1 MKKSKIISIIIFSV
15 FCLPL
20 SVMISLFVHCRLKY
34 IEFSIEVIKNIEV
47 SKELIL
53 LFFLIYFL
61 CIIGIIIL
69 FSMEK
74 NSYSSEVDK
83 ITNNIVT
90 PKAVGQGQHGT
101 SRWLT
106 EKEFKKYFKYNE
118 IPNKKQKSK
127 FKIVNKIKSRLAILK
142 YKIFKIKA
150 KKKKIKSGGLVV
162 GFEETKKSE
171 KIYYVDDNIHSLVV
185 GATRSGKSRS
195 VVLQTIGNLALAG
208 ESMIIS
214 DPKSE
219 LYHYTSKY
227 LEEQGY
233 KVITID
239 FKNPK
244 KSTRYNF
251 LQPVIDA
258 VNRNDYTMA
267 EELSWDITESLV
279 GEDNGK
285 MEKIWRDGEMA
296 VIAGSIMSVVFDNKD
311 NPEYQNLTNVF
322 MFISEM
328 CKSKGN
334 TMPINQY
341 IENLSPE
348 HPATKIFGIARIAP
362 EKTRG
367 SFFTSALTTLKLFT
381 SKSTYTMTSQ
391 SDFNLTDAGEE
402 KVATFIIL
410 PDEKTTYYSIA
421 SLFVYQNY
429 VALVNMADKRGGE
442 LKNRVNYI
450 LDEFG
455 NFATIPAFTNML
467 TVAGGRKIRFNMFLQ
482 SFSQLDNKYGKE
494 LSENIRD
501 NCQTWLYLKT
511 ASVETASA
519 ISKKLGNYTTSS
531 YSRSSSYSRYSNSNS
546 SESMNLISRPLLTE
560 DEIMRIERPY
570 ILLIQTGIFPKITNL
585 PDISQWNF
593 NRYFGMG
600 SKEHNTKLQLE
611 REKERPVRKDDA
623 VKLWGIWNYYR

>member
-1 MKKSKIISIIIFSV
+1 MNKVKITIITISSLFLLLLSWIISV
-15 FCLPL
+15 F
-20 SVMISLFVHCRLKY
+20 IHCKLKY
-34 IEFSIEVIKNIEV
+34 IEFTMKSINNIEIC
-47 SKELIL
+47 KELVL

-61 CIIGIIIL
+61 SIIGFIAL
-69 FSMEK
+69 LSRGKEGYK
-74 NSYSSEVDK
+74 SEVNK

-106 EKEFKKYFKYNE
+106 NKEFKEKFRYNE
-118 IPNKKQKSK
+118 IVKKKSRFKAINKITSILSIFRYKFLKFTIKSK
-127 FKIVNKIKSRLAILK
+127 KIT
-142 YKIFKIKA
+142 
-150 KKKKIKSGGLVV
+150 SGGLVV
-162 GFEETKKSE
+162 GLENTNKTE
-171 KIYYVDDNIHSLVV
+171 KIYYIDDNVHSLIV
-185 GATRSGKSRS
+185 GATRSGKSRC

-227 LEEQGY
+227 LKKQGY
-233 KVITID
+233 KIITID
-239 FKNPK
+239 FKNPM

-258 VNRNDYTMA
+258 VNRKDYRMA
-267 EELSWDITESLV
+267 EELSWDITNSLV

-296 VIAGSIMSVVFDNKD
+296 VIAGAIMSVVFDNKD

-328 CKSKGN
+328 CKTKGN
-334 TMPINQY
+334 SMPINRY

-348 HPATKIFGIARIAP
+348 HPANKIFGIARIAP

-367 SFFTSALTTLKLFT
+367 SFFTSALTTLRLFT
-381 SKSTYTMTSQ
+381 SKSTYTMTCK
-391 SDFNLTDAGEE
+391 SDFDLTDAGKE

-429 VALVNMADKRGGE
+429 VALVNMADENGGE

-455 NFATIPAFTNML
+455 NFATIPAFSNML

-494 LSENIRD
+494 VAENIRD
-501 NCQTWLYLKT
+501 NCQTWLYLRT
-511 ASVETASA
+511 ASMETATV

-531 YSRSSSYSRYSNSNS
+531 YSRSNSYSKYQNGSN

-570 ILLIQTGIFPKITNL
+570 ILLLQTGIYPMITNL
-585 PDISQWNF
+585 PDISQWKF
-593 NRYFGMG
+593 NELYGMG
-600 SKEHNTKLQLE
+600 AKEDNLE
-611 REKERPVRKDDA
+611 LRMNREKERAERNDEEI
-623 VKLWGIWNYYR
+623 KLWGIWDFYR